1 MYVNE
6 YMYTDMFL
14 GIFFFLFFRTFPF
27 TEFKIF
33 SQNTPVFVLTAFGI
47 SISRVKKKDPH
58 DNGSFIKPYFK

>member
-33 SQNTPVFVLTAFGI
+33 VSG
-47 SISRVKKKDPH
+47 K
-58 DNGSFIKPYFK
+58 

>member
-14 GIFFFLFFRTFPF
+14 GIFFFLFSRTFPF

-33 SQNTPVFVLTAFGI
+33 
-47 SISRVKKKDPH
+47 
-58 DNGSFIKPYFK
+58 